1 MKTYLPLKR
10 VTRLQGELLAALG
23 IFAEPIFDTE
33 RFIRL
38 VTKERLMATDL
49 ISLLTADLVEEK
61 ATLVEELRAA
71 RENQARLLQQMIED
85 VIVIRFPSV
94 PALLIRK
101 LRNINNLDR
110 LEALHRAALQAADLA
125 ALEQQLDAAR
135 TS

>member
-1 MKTYLPLKR
+1 
-10 VTRLQGELLAALG
+10 
-23 IFAEPIFDTE
+23 
-33 RFIRL
+33 
-38 VTKERLMATDL
+38 MATDL

-71 RENQARLLQQMIED
+71 RENQAHLLQQMIED

-94 PALLIRK
+94 PALITRK
-101 LRNINNLDR
+101 LRDINNLNR

-125 ALEQQLDAAR
+125 ALEQQLDEAR